1 MAERSTRPKSA
12 PCCDKGKG
20 RGKDRGG
27 GGGGGSSGS
36 AGSGGSGGGSK
47 GEGEGGGKG
56 NGSGKGRVSGKG
68 SGRGSSRGER
78 VATTTTVPLRL
89 LCLHGG
95 RQTGEIFRERLDGL
109 FRRCRG
115 GLAELIFLDG
125 PHELLLAGDTAPTR
139 GWMTDSP
146 TRLALTLALTLTVT
160 PTPTLTRTLTQ
171 PASDAR
177 LSGAALAGGLPRLRR
192 RRRLLAGRVCRRR
205 DGRAPRPLPRPP
217 PSGRRLLP
225 RRPAPHR
232 LLVGRRPDPATRR
245 RCVAPCAVGAGHARA
260 GRRLGGDAGR
270 NPNARRRPQP

>member
-1 MAERSTRPKSA
+1 MAEKGGTRPKSA
-12 PCCDKGKG
+12 PCSDKGKG
-20 RGKDRGG
+20 RGKGRGG
-27 GGGGGSSGS
+27 GGDGGGG
-36 AGSGGSGGGSK
+36 GGGSGGGSK
-47 GEGEGGGKG
+47 GEVEGGGKG
-56 NGSGKGRVSGKG
+56 GGKSNGSGSGKGKGRG

-78 VATTTTVPLRL
+78 GTTTAAPLRL

-109 FRRCRG
+109 CRRCRS

-146 TRLALTLALTLTVT
+146 TRLALTLTLTPT